1 MSQAQTDAVCQCELY
16 LREAVL
22 TFDGGG
28 IRGYASLLIVQQL
41 LRHIRTVETELGDEP
56 GQVSRLTFGDD
67 ELPLPCDYF
76 NFMFGTSTGGI
87 ISIMLGRLR
96 MSIQQCI
103 EVYERFGTEIFARK
117 RPFYFPGRNKYDCL
131 ELERIIKEVAREHS
145 PTNDGSDPQLWDPLI
160 TNEQNRVQDQ
170 RAGNQPAP
178 CRVGVLAIQENPDNH
193 EYEKLHLF
201 RSYFNPT
208 PYDNTGNLMQL
219 HLNLDAQRGSS
230 ICKIARATS
239 AAPTYFRS
247 VKIHGLK
254 YIDAGVDVNNPSDVA
269 WAEVGSMHQNHP
281 LGGCPH
287 GASTSGIRFLVSI
300 GTGLQAPR
308 RITSGGL
315 FILKLRSI
323 FKRAIKAMTDPEPIH
338 RYLLRAAVGGED
350 SRVYYRFNVDRGL
363 ERMRL
368 DDCQIVSGGDNH
380 TFATIHRAVT
390 RYVNTPRV
398 QGRLR
403 QLAEDLVLHRRR
415 RAAHAPAAGDRP
427 PNIPPPPGNT
437 VELSASS
444 PRAETS
450 SLVHELQPQSPQSPQ
465 SPRTPRNTTDIR
477 HNTTSHD
484 SPLGEGRHS
493 APFSGLRVDTTSHA
507 SNHRQHEANSPPMH
521 TDQ

>member
-1 MSQAQTDAVCQCELY
+1 MSQAQTDAVCRCEPY

-41 LRHIRTVETELGDEP
+41 LRHIRTAEGELGEEP
-56 GQVSRLTFGDD
+56 GKVSKPTSGEDD
-67 ELPLPCDYF
+67 LPLPCDYF

-96 MSIQQCI
+96 MSIQQSI
-103 EVYERFGTEIFARK
+103 DVYERFGTQIFAKK
-117 RPFYFPGRNKYDCL
+117 RPFFFPGRNKYDCS
-131 ELERIIKEVAREHS
+131 ELERIVNEVAKRHS
-145 PTNDGSDPQLWDPLI
+145 PNNDGSDPQLWDPLLI
-160 TNEQNRVQDQ
+160 SEQNRLQNKRSGD
-170 RAGNQPAP
+170 QPAP

-208 PYDNTGNLMQL
+208 PFANTGNLTQL

-230 ICKIARATS
+230 IRKIARATS

-247 VKIHGLK
+247 VKIDGLK
-254 YIDAGVDVNNPSDVA
+254 YIDAGIDVNNPSDVA

-287 GASTSGIRFLVSI
+287 GASTDGIRFLVSI

-315 FILKLRSI
+315 SILKIRSI

-338 RYLLRAAVGGED
+338 RYLLKAAVGGED

-363 ERMRL
+363 EKMKL
-368 DDCQIVSGGDNH
+368 DDCQIVNGGGNH
-380 TFATIHRAVT
+380 TFATIDTAVT
-390 RYVNTPRV
+390 RYVNRPAV
-398 QGRLR
+398 EKRLI
-403 QLAEDLVLHRRR
+403 QLAKDLVQHRRR
-415 RAAHAPAAGDRP
+415 RRAHVPASGDQP
-427 PNIPPPPGNT
+427 PNIPPPSGDT

-444 PRAETS
+444 PSMEPS
-450 SLVHELQPQSPQSPQ
+450 SSAHELQS
-465 SPRTPRNTTDIR
+465 
-477 HNTTSHD
+477 
-484 SPLGEGRHS
+484 
-493 APFSGLRVDTTSHA
+493 
-507 SNHRQHEANSPPMH
+507 
-521 TDQ
+521 

>member
-1 MSQAQTDAVCQCELY
+1 MSQAQTDAVCQCEPY

-41 LRHIRTVETELGDEP
+41 LRHIRTAEGELGEEP
-56 GQVSRLTFGDD
+56 GQVSRPTFGDD

-103 EVYERFGTEIFARK
+103 DVYERFGTQIFAKK
-117 RPFYFPGRNKYDCL
+117 RPFYFPGRTKYDCS
-131 ELERIIKEVAREHS
+131 ELESIISEVAQRHS
-145 PTNDGSDPQLWDPLI
+145 PTNDGSAPQLWDPLI
-160 TNEQNRVQDQ
+160 SSEQNRLQNQ

-178 CRVGVLAIQENPDNH
+178 CRVGVLSIQENPDNH

-208 PYDNTGNLMQL
+208 PYADTGNLIQL

-239 AAPTYFRS
+239 AAPTYFHS
-247 VKIHGLK
+247 VKIDGLK
-254 YIDAGVDVNNPSDVA
+254 YIDAGIDVNNPSDVA
-269 WAEVGSMHQNHP
+269 WAEVGSMHQNHS

-287 GASTSGIRFLVSI
+287 GASTDGIRFLVSI

-308 RITSGGL
+308 RITSGGR
-315 FILKLRSI
+315 FFLKIRSI

-338 RYLLRAAVGGED
+338 RYLLRAAVGGEN
-350 SRVYYRFNVDRGL
+350 SRVYYRFNVDKGL
-363 ERMRL
+363 EKMKL

-380 TFATIHRAVT
+380 TFATIDRAVT
-390 RYVNTPRV
+390 KYVNKPTV
-398 QGRLR
+398 QNRLI
-403 QLAEDLVLHRRR
+403 QLARDLVQHRRR
-415 RAAHAPAAGDRP
+415 RRAHAPASGDQP
-427 PNIPPPPGNT
+427 PNTPLPSGDT

-444 PRAETS
+444 PSVEPS
-450 SLVHELQPQSPQSPQ
+450 SSAHELQSQ
-465 SPRTPRNTTDIR
+465 SPRTPHYTTNTR
-477 HNTTSHD
+477 RNTTSHG
-484 SPLGEGRHS
+484 SPLSEERRS
-493 APFSGLRVDTTSHA
+493 VPLPGLRIDTTSHTNG
-507 SNHRQHEANSPPMH
+507 NH
-521 TDQ
+521 